1 MPEMFVV
8 TSQGVRH
15 AAGCSV
21 PDHTISTPPENTSV
35 APLLPQSEPIAP
47 ENITAWVRG
56 LPARMPGGAGFQ
68 LACRGRGLPARM
80 PGARASRPH
89 TAMRSLTPAPPG
101 GAGVSPACR
110 ERGRLAHVQRCDIT
124 GTWASRP
131 RPPCGSGD
139 LSRVDFLGEMG
150 GFLHFRALLPLIPP
164 PPFSHTGRR
173 GSLGVLKPRMRKGM
187 QGLPKNPPL

>member
-1 MPEMFVV
+1 MPPDVV
-8 TSQGVRH
+8 CRITQSQ
-15 AAGCSV
+15 
-21 PDHTISTPPENTSV
+21 PPPENTSV
-35 APLLPQSEPIAP
+35 APAC
-47 ENITAWVRG
+47 WVRGLAARIQRYTTWERG
-56 LPARMPGGAGFQ
+56 LPARLQRYATWV
-68 LACRGRGLPARM
+68 RRRPARM
-80 PGARASRPH
+80 PGARAS
-89 TAMRSLTPAPPG
+89 SLPQRYAPLG
-101 GAGVSPACR
+101 CAGVQPACR

-139 LSRVDFLGEMG
+139 LSRVDFLGDMG